1 MDRDPAV
8 QHLLDRQAIT
18 DTLYRYASTIDVK
31 DYEGLRCVFA
41 DDAIARYGDR
51 DWMIGADEIVAWIAD
66 YGHTRS
72 WQHHLVSVYHVDIE
86 GDSAKTLTYHTS
98 HQTAFDDPGTVLVLV
113 ARYHDELQRIAGTWK
128 ITKKY
133 MEVGW
138 RESRQASSSVT

>member
-1 MDRDPAV
+1 MDRDPVV

-31 DYEGLRCVFA
+31 DYEGLRGVFA
-41 DDAIARYGDR
+41 DDAIARYGER

-72 WQHHLVSVYHVDIE
+72 WQHHLLSVYHVDID
-86 GDSAKTLTYHTS
+86 GDSAKALIYHTS
-98 HQTAFDDPGTVLVLV
+98 HQTAVDDPDTVLVIV
-113 ARYHDELQRIAGTWK
+113 ARYHDELRRIAGTWK
-128 ITKKY
+128 ITKKH

-138 RESRQASSSVT
+138 RESRHASSLLT